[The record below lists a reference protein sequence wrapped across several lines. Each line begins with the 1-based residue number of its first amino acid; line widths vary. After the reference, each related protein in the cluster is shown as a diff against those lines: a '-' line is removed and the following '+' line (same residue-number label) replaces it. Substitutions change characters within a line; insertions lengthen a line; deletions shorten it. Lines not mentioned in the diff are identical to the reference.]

1 MMTRADWILLTGIVL
16 CLPLLY
22 TEFWFNHGHAEYLR
36 VQRNSQDAQILPLY
50 PDRQL
55 QLEGPLGES
64 VIELQDGRARF
75 LKSPCHGQYCV
86 RNGWLTTAG
95 ELAACL
101 PNRIS
106 IQLLGRHPRF
116 DAINF

>member
-1 MMTRADWILLTGIVL
+1 MTRADWLLLVAVVG

-22 TEFWFNHGHAEYLR
+22 KHFWFQDEVARYLQ
-36 VQRNSQDAQILPLY
+36 VQQGNQPARIITLARDSEVA
-50 PDRQL
+50 
-55 QLEGPLGES
+55 LEGPLGTSS
-64 VIELQDGRARF
+64 VNIHAGRARF
-75 LKSPCHGQYCV
+75 VHSPCPGKLCIQA
-86 RNGWLTTAG
+86 GWLTAAG

-106 IQLLGRHPRF
+106 IQLLGMHPRF

>member
-1 MMTRADWILLTGIVL
+1 MTRADWLLLVAVIG

-22 TEFWFNHGHAEYLR
+22 THFWSREGVARYLQ
-36 VQRNSQDAQILPLY
+36 VQEGNQPARIIDLA
-50 PDRQL
+50 PDREL
-55 QLEGPLGES
+55 VLEGPLGAS
-64 VIELQDGRARF
+64 GIEIHAGRARF
-75 LKSPCHGQYCV
+75 VHSPCPGKNCIQA
-86 RNGWLTTAG
+86 GWLAAAG

-106 IQLLGRHPRF
+106 IQLRGLHPRF

>member
-1 MMTRADWILLTGIVL
+1 MTRADWMLLLAAVL

-22 TEFWFNHGHAEYLR
+22 ARFWEPQGPASQLL
-36 VQRNSQDAQILPLY
+36 VQTGGDEPRMLALY

-55 QLEGPLGES
+55 HIQGPLGES
-64 VIELQDGRARF
+64 IIEIREGRGRF
-75 LKSPCHGQYCV
+75 LHSPCNGQVCV
-86 RNGWLTTAG
+86 HTGWLSAAG

-106 IQLLGRHPRF
+106 IQLLGGPARF